1 MTMFRE
7 NISETENISPPVYL
21 DGSVL
26 VHEGER
32 RALAADVDVGAGSLG
47 LGHLEGAGLG
57 SGHQE
62 EGDEQL
68 AVHVDLLVV

>member
-1 MTMFRE
+1 MADC
-7 NISETENISPPVYL
+7 YL
-21 DGSVL
+21 DGAVL

-47 LGHLEGAGLG
+47 LGHLEGGGLG
-57 SGHQE
+57 GGHQE

-68 AVHVDLLVV
+68 GVHVDSRIFRE